1 MALLAAT
8 DHTAPSTEHVTTA
21 AGPVTATR
29 SAVGDWL
36 LTWGDMP
43 GDLPQRHA
51 GLPWSAELSRGGWTL
66 WCTATGEGWRGAP
79 CLRLDCAP
87 WTAWLVGELYGESTV
102 ATIIDV
108 LIGRTSAAALNG
120 HFVLFAHAQE
130 SDEWHVWS
138 NRHATLHAYVSQAGS
153 RAAVGSFFPAVA
165 AATGRHELDWEGLT
179 TFFGFGFFGADRTH
193 IAGVRILR
201 PATHC
206 RLAKDGYCRSDAY
219 WEWWHAPDQS
229 RSYDDTLDAFA
240 ERFETALREMT
251 AGGRVA
257 MPISGGLDSRTTVA
271 PLPATGDHSHLWAYS
286 YGYSDR
292 SAETTIARQVA
303 DARGLAFSAYT
314 IGPYLFPQ
322 LAQVTDAVEGFE
334 DVTQCRQAAVAAEI
348 DRHAERLMAA
358 HLGDLYLADMGL
370 ASATTVT
377 PDHMTAL
384 VLKKVRKGGR
394 AWLLENVCRANLN
407 GADPEQILQD
417 NISSELAKLTMIEEP
432 DYRLKAYKVDQ
443 WCARWTTVALR
454 MYQVAAFPRLPF
466 YDTRLEDFFATVP
479 ATMLTGRRLQ
489 IDYLRRYAPDLA
501 RIPWQATGRDLF
513 GNGPSAIGTL
523 AARALR
529 GGRRLLTGRRMIEQ
543 NWQIQFAGADG
554 QQGLSD
560 WLLRP
565 GLLLHSMVAP
575 EAVAALLAAFERD
588 PYSNKRSY
596 SVAMLLSI
604 SAWLERHYGAMG
616 GTR

>member
-1 MALLAAT
+1 MALPAAT
-8 DHTAPSTEHVTTA
+8 DRTGLSTEHVPTA
-21 AGPVTATR
+21 ARPVTVTR

-36 LTWGDMP
+36 LTWGDTP
-43 GDLPQRHA
+43 A
-51 GLPWSAELSRGGWTL
+51 GLPHRHGDLSWSAEASRSGWTL
-66 WCTATGEGWRGAP
+66 WRTETSEGWRGAP

-87 WTAWLVGELYGESTV
+87 WTAWLVGELYGETTV
-102 ATIIDV
+102 ATVVDV
-108 LIGRTSAAALNG
+108 LMGKTSAAALNG
-120 HFVLFAHAQE
+120 HFVLFAHTQE
-130 SDEWHVWS
+130 SGEWHVWS
-138 NRHATLHAYVSQAGS
+138 NRHATLHAYLSQAGS

-165 AATGRHELDWEGLT
+165 AATGQRELDWEGLT

-193 IAGVRILR
+193 LAGVRILR
-201 PATHC
+201 PATHY
-206 RLAKDGYCRSDAY
+206 RLAIDGRCRSDAY
-219 WEWWHAPDQS
+219 WQWWHAPDHS
-229 RSYDDTLDAFA
+229 RSYDDTVDAFA
-240 ERFETALREMT
+240 ERFDTVLREMT
-251 AGGRVA
+251 ADGRVA

-286 YGYSDR
+286 YGYGDR
-292 SAETTIARQVA
+292 SVETTIARQVA
-303 DARGLAFSAYT
+303 DARGLAFTAYT
-314 IGPYLFPQ
+314 IGSYLFPQ

-334 DVTQCRQAAVAAEI
+334 DVTQCRQAAVVAEI
-348 DRHAERLMAA
+348 DRHAKRLMAA

-370 ASATTVT
+370 AGLTTVT
-377 PDHMTAL
+377 PEDMTAL
-384 VLKKVRKGGR
+384 VLKKVRKGGS
-394 AWLLENVCRANLN
+394 AWLLESVCRPNWN
-407 GADPEQILQD
+407 DADPEQVLQ
-417 NISSELAKLTMIEEP
+417 NSVSAELANLAMIEEP

-513 GNGPSAIGTL
+513 GNGPSPIGTL
-523 AARALR
+523 SSRALR

-554 QQGLSD
+554 RQGLSD

-565 GLLLHSMVAP
+565 GLLLHSIVAP

-588 PYSNKRSY
+588 PYSDKRSY
-596 SVAMLLSI
+596 SVAMLLSF